1 MRREEA
7 QFGRKPAASLVRC
20 SCLHAREVS
29 ADVRLQGTKIVPGF
43 TVAWLPPG
51 QGQRGPPAELPGW
64 WDRVVLSGQLPGSGC
79 LRLLGNHVHELLAQD
94 RRGNCREE
102 RALLGCPGLVPVL
115 SQAQRF
121 QVPSP
126 HHVPQIPPSPRHK
139 VQRAASRTRHPRQ
152 TKSFF
157 HHVLDDSLNS
167 GERSRWSWQK

>member
-102 RALLGCPGLVPVL
+102 RALLGCPGLVPEGQGCTGRGLTQPCCL
-115 SQAQRF
+115 SPEVVREARNSRVGIRPQASCWWGMACAPGYLLGLLLEGGGDGQG
-121 QVPSP
+121 S
-126 HHVPQIPPSPRHK
+126 
-139 VQRAASRTRHPRQ
+139 
-152 TKSFF
+152 
-157 HHVLDDSLNS
+157 
-167 GERSRWSWQK
+167 